1 VYLPTQLALM
11 NEYAPESRY
20 YSVNSVSVEEG
31 SQQGGNPPPPPRPPT
46 LSPMWWSLFTW
57 QQCLCF
63 SYVVLSSM
71 VGVGGGGG
79 ERPMGVGSIYSSQ

>member
-31 SQQGGNPPPPPRPPT
+31 SQQGGNPPPPNT
-46 LSPMWWSLFTW
+46 LSH
-57 QQCLCF
+57 
-63 SYVVLSSM
+63 VVVTVHMATVLM
-71 VGVGGGGG
+71 LLIC
-79 ERPMGVGSIYSSQ
+79 SIK

>member
-31 SQQGGNPPPPPRPPT
+31 SQLGGNPPPPPPPNT
-46 LSPMWWSLFTW
+46 LSH
-57 QQCLCF
+57 
-63 SYVVLSSM
+63 VVVTVHMATVLMLLICSSK
-71 VGVGGGGG
+71 
-79 ERPMGVGSIYSSQ
+79 

>member
-31 SQQGGNPPPPPRPPT
+31 SQQGGNPPPAPQH
-46 LSPMWWSLFTW
+46 SLP
-57 QQCLCF
+57 C
-63 SYVVLSSM
+63 
-71 VGVGGGGG
+71 GGKAGHKN
-79 ERPMGVGSIYSSQ
+79 VKSLTVTINS

>member
-31 SQQGGNPPPPPRPPT
+31 SQQGGNPPPPPPNT
-46 LSPMWWSLFTW
+46 LSH
-57 QQCLCF
+57 
-63 SYVVLSSM
+63 VVVTVHMATVLM
-71 VGVGGGGG
+71 LLIC
-79 ERPMGVGSIYSSQ
+79 SIK

>member
-31 SQQGGNPPPPPRPPT
+31 SQQGGTPPPPTPPNT
-46 LSPMWWSLFTW
+46 LSHVVVTVHMATVLMLLIWSSKW
-57 QQCLCF
+57 
-63 SYVVLSSM
+63 
-71 VGVGGGGG
+71 
-79 ERPMGVGSIYSSQ
+79 

>member
-31 SQQGGNPPPPPRPPT
+31 SQQGGNPPPPPPPNT
-46 LSPMWWSLFTW
+46 LSH
-57 QQCLCF
+57 
-63 SYVVLSSM
+63 VVVTVHMATVLM
-71 VGVGGGGG
+71 LLIC
-79 ERPMGVGSIYSSQ
+79 SIK

>member
-31 SQQGGNPPPPPRPPT
+31 SQQGGNPPHPPHPPPPPNT
-46 LSPMWWSLFTW
+46 LSH
-57 QQCLCF
+57 
-63 SYVVLSSM
+63 VVVTVHMATVLM
-71 VGVGGGGG
+71 LLIC
-79 ERPMGVGSIYSSQ
+79 SIK

>member
-31 SQQGGNPPPPPRPPT
+31 SQQGGNPPPPPPPHT
-46 LSPMWWSLFTW
+46 LSH
-57 QQCLCF
+57 
-63 SYVVLSSM
+63 VVVTVHMATVLM
-71 VGVGGGGG
+71 LLIC
-79 ERPMGVGSIYSSQ
+79 SIK